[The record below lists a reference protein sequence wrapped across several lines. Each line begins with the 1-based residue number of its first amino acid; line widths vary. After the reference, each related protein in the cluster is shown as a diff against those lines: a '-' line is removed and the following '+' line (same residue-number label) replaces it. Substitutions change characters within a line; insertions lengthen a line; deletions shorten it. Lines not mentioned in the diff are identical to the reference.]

1 MGSETVLVDHARNG
15 TATSDSISSIVR
27 TTSIYRSATTLLV
40 AVALLF
46 ALPGSSARAQTSDE
60 AAAQAAREIQV
71 ARDRAN
77 RAAQAGVDAETKL
90 DELNVEEGR
99 LQAEADVLRA
109 KVDGLRAGVQD
120 LALDRYIRGDVGAA
134 GLFIGLE
141 GPTQRIEA
149 DILSRLAVDASS
161 TSIDQFESAQND
173 LSKKEA
179 QLKRTKKETEQAK
192 ATLKKMEENALAEVE
207 RRKQIESKR
216 LKDEAVRRALEA
228 QLAEQRRREQEK
240 QERFA
245 KAAAEQAAADQA
257 ADEQRRSAAAAQSPA
272 PGGGSSP
279 VPAPSGGSSSSSG
292 SGGSSA
298 DPGSSGDSSGGSSG
312 GGAGTTGGGGDPGQ
326 GGGGDTG
333 GAYVDFD
340 IVCPIAAS
348 AYGDTWGAPRSGG
361 RRHQGV
367 DMLASTGTLLF
378 AVVGGSVR
386 FSSNSLG
393 GNAVWLTGNIGNS
406 YYYAHLD
413 SYEGDSRGVSQGE
426 VIGYVGDTGNAR
438 GTPHLHFE
446 VHPGGGPAVNPTPS
460 VRAAGC

>member
-1 MGSETVLVDHARNG
+1 M
-15 TATSDSISSIVR
+15 
-27 TTSIYRSATTLLV
+27 
-40 AVALLF
+40 LF
-46 ALPGSSARAQTSDE
+46 ALPGSTARAQTTDE
-60 AAAQAAREIQV
+60 AAAQAAREIQD

-77 RAAQAGVDAETKL
+77 RAAQAWVDAETKL
-90 DELNVEEGR
+90 DQLSVEEAR
-99 LQAEADVLRA
+99 LQAEADVLRS
-109 KVDGLRAGVQD
+109 KVDALRAGVQD

-134 GLFIGLE
+134 GLFVGLE

-161 TSIDQFESAQND
+161 TSIDQFESARND
-173 LSKKEA
+173 LSKKET
-179 QLKRTKKETEQAK
+179 QLKRSKKETEQAK
-192 ATLKKMEENALAEVE
+192 ATLKKMEENTLAEVE
-207 RRKQIESKR
+207 LLKEVEAQR

-257 ADEQRRSAAAAQSPA
+257 AEEQRRSAAAAQSPA
-272 PGGGSSP
+272 PGGGGSSGGS
-279 VPAPSGGSSSSSG
+279 APSSDSTSSGGTGGSSSDPAPPAAG
-292 SGGSSA
+292 SGGSSGA
-298 DPGSSGDSSGGSSG
+298 
-312 GGAGTTGGGGDPGQ
+312 GAGTTGGGGDPGQ
-326 GGGGDTG
+326 GGGGETG

-340 IVCPIAAS
+340 MVCPIATS

-367 DMLASTGTLLF
+367 DMLASTGTNLY

-386 FSSNSLG
+386 FSTNSLG
-393 GNAVWLTGNIGNS
+393 GNAVWLKGDNGNA

-413 SYEGDSRGVSQGE
+413 SYVGDSRGVSQGE
-426 VIGYVGDTGNAR
+426 LIGYVGDTGNAR

>member
-1 MGSETVLVDHARNG
+1 ML
-15 TATSDSISSIVR
+15 I
-27 TTSIYRSATTLLV
+27 
-40 AVALLF
+40 

-60 AAAQAAREIQV
+60 AAAEAAREIQD

-77 RAAQAGVDAETKL
+77 RAAQAWVEAETKL
-90 DELNVEEGR
+90 DELSVEEAR
-99 LQAEADVLRA
+99 LQAEADVLRS

-120 LALDRYIRGDVGAA
+120 LALDRYLRGDVGAA

-149 DILSRLAVDASS
+149 DILSRLAVDASA
-161 TSIDQFESAQND
+161 TSIDQFEAAQND

-257 ADEQRRSAAAAQSPA
+257 AEEQRRSAAAAQSPA
-272 PGGGSSP
+272 PGGGTSSDTS
-279 VPAPSGGSSSSSG
+279 PAGGSSSGGSGDSSSESSG
-292 SGGSSA
+292 SGGSS
-298 DPGSSGDSSGGSSG
+298 S

-340 IVCPIAAS
+340 MVCPIAAS

-367 DMLASTGTLLF
+367 DMLASTGTELY
-378 AVVGGSVR
+378 AATGGSVR
-386 FSSNSLG
+386 FSTNSLG
-393 GNAVWLTGNIGNS
+393 GNAVWLTGNNGNA

-413 SYEGDSRGVSQGE
+413 SYVGDSRGVSAGE
-426 VIGYVGDTGNAR
+426 LIGYVGDTGNAR

>member
-1 MGSETVLVDHARNG
+1 M
-15 TATSDSISSIVR
+15 
-27 TTSIYRSATTLLV
+27 
-40 AVALLF
+40 LF
-46 ALPGSSARAQTSDE
+46 ALPGSTARAQTTDE
-60 AAAQAAREIQV
+60 AAAQAAREIQD

-77 RAAQAGVDAETKL
+77 RAAQAWVDAETKL
-90 DELNVEEGR
+90 DQLSVEEAR
-99 LQAEADVLRA
+99 LQAEADVLRS
-109 KVDGLRAGVQD
+109 KVDALRAGVQD

-134 GLFIGLE
+134 GLFVGLE

-161 TSIDQFESAQND
+161 TSIDQFESARND
-173 LSKKEA
+173 LSKKET
-179 QLKRTKKETEQAK
+179 QLKRSKKETEQAK

-207 RRKQIESKR
+207 LLKEVEAQR

-257 ADEQRRSAAAAQSPA
+257 AEEQRRSAAAAQSPA
-272 PGGGSSP
+272 PGGGGSSGGS
-279 VPAPSGGSSSSSG
+279 APSSDSTSSGGTGGSSSDPAPPAAG
-292 SGGSSA
+292 SGGSSGA
-298 DPGSSGDSSGGSSG
+298 
-312 GGAGTTGGGGDPGQ
+312 GAGTTGGGGDPGQ
-326 GGGGDTG
+326 GGGGETG

-340 IVCPIAAS
+340 MVCPIATS

-367 DMLASTGTLLF
+367 DMLASTGTNLY

-386 FSSNSLG
+386 FSTNSLG
-393 GNAVWLTGNIGNS
+393 GNAVWLKGDNGNA

-413 SYEGDSRGVSQGE
+413 SYVGDSRGVSQGE
-426 VIGYVGDTGNAR
+426 LIGYVGDTGNAR